1 MISRSAKQLPGIKLT
16 RLYTVGIRSGTIQ
29 GPLLHSQRFVAQQV
43 EDIRGSDGPIDRRI
57 CQPLVKPSVLVAFRW
72 SDCTEAWVAE
82 PVCPHSSNRHLG
94 VLPDHKTVKYK
105 ILFHHNPVG
114 LVVGL
119 LWGSRSWRVRRQLHV
134 RCQADKGDSLPA
146 HSYTS
151 GPASLICSSCETCP
165 KGTHKTT
172 ETNVMSSAEISPRL
186 RRAATCHGFGSIP
199 CSDRELI
206 YRRSWSLR
214 LRVVGPIGDV
224 SCRSSR
230 RTKMTVQTASR
241 IYRCTSEKKGK
252 RR

>member
-16 RLYTVGIRSGTIQ
+16 RLYTVGIRSRTIQ
-29 GPLLHSQRFVAQQV
+29 GPLLHSQRFAAQQV

-82 PVCPHSSNRHLG
+82 PVCPHSSNRHLR

-119 LWGSRSWRVRRQLHV
+119 LGGSRSWRVRRQLHA

-165 KGTHKTT
+165 KAPKKPQRLTSCLPQK
-172 ETNVMSSAEISPRL
+172 SPPVCEGPPP
-186 RRAATCHGFGSIP
+186 AMVSVPSHAVIK
-199 CSDRELI
+199 
-206 YRRSWSLR
+206 SLF
-214 LRVVGPIGDV
+214 IGEAGVFAFV
-224 SCRSSR
+224 S
-230 RTKMTVQTASR
+230 
-241 IYRCTSEKKGK
+241 
-252 RR
+252 